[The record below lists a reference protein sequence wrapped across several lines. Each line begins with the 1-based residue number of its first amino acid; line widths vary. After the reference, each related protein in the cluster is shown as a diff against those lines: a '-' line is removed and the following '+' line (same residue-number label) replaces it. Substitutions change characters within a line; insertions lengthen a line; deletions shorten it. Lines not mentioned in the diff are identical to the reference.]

1 MEQGKEVKTLSPEN
15 QVYDDKMLKTIE
27 VVKSN
32 FASVRAGRANA
43 GVLDRIMVEYYGTPT
58 PLNQVAAVSSPD
70 PRTLVIQPWD
80 ATLLRA
86 IEKAIQT
93 SDLGI
98 NPQNDGRVIRLAFPQ
113 LTEER
118 RKELGKQ
125 VRKYGEEG
133 KVAVRNIRRDA
144 MEDFKKMKKNGELT
158 EDDQKSM
165 EKELQDLTDKRCKDI
180 DDLTAK
186 KEAELMAV

>member
-1 MEQGKEVKTLSPEN
+1 MKEVNKEF
-15 QVYDDKMLKTIE
+15 DAKMQKTID
-27 VVKSN
+27 VVMSD

-43 GVLDRIMVEYYGTPT
+43 GVLDRITVEYYGTPT
-58 PLNQVAAVSSPD
+58 PLNQVAAISSPD
-70 PRTLVIQPWD
+70 PRSLMIQPWD
-80 ATLLRA
+80 ATLLKA
-86 IEKAIQT
+86 IEKAIQA

-118 RKELGKQ
+118 RKELTKQ

-133 KVAVRNIRRDA
+133 KVALRNIRRDA
-144 MEDFKKMKKNGELT
+144 MEDFKKQKKNSELT
-158 EDDQKSM
+158 EDDLKNL

-180 DDLTAK
+180 DELTAK
-186 KEAELMAV
+186 KEKELMAV

>member
-1 MEQGKEVKTLSPEN
+1 MSPEIKE
-15 QVYDDKMLKTIE
+15 YDQKMLKTID
-27 VVKSN
+27 VVKAN

-58 PLNQVAAVSSPD
+58 PMNQVASVSSPD

-80 ATLLRA
+80 GTLLKA

-118 RKELGKQ
+118 RKDLTKQ

-133 KVAVRNIRRDA
+133 KVALRNIRRDA
-144 MEDFKKMKKNGELT
+144 MEDFKKMKKNSEIT
-158 EDDQKSM
+158 EDDQKNL
-165 EKELQDLTDKRCKDI
+165 EKEIQDLTDKRCKDI
-180 DDLTAK
+180 DELTSK
-186 KEAELMAV
+186 KETELMAV

>member
-1 MEQGKEVKTLSPEN
+1 MSIEVKDFD
-15 QVYDDKMLKTIE
+15 VRMLKTID
-27 VVKSN
+27 VVKAN

-58 PLNQVAAVSSPD
+58 PLNQVASVSAPD

-80 ATLLRA
+80 TTLLKT

-118 RKELGKQ
+118 RKELTKQ
-125 VRKYGEEG
+125 VKKYAEDG
-133 KVAVRNIRRDA
+133 KVALRNLRREA
-144 MEDFKKMKKNGELT
+144 MDDIKAAKKNSEIT
-158 EDDQKSM
+158 EDDQKNL
-165 EKELQDLTDKRCKDI
+165 EKELQELTDKRCKDI
-180 DDLTAK
+180 DELCAK
-186 KEAELMAV
+186 KEQELMAV

>member
-1 MEQGKEVKTLSPEN
+1 MSIEVKD
-15 QVYDDKMLKTIE
+15 YDVRMLKTID
-27 VVKSN
+27 VVKAN

-58 PLNQVAAVSSPD
+58 PLNQVASVSTPD

-80 ATLLRA
+80 ATLLKA

-118 RKELGKQ
+118 RKELTKQ
-125 VRKYGEEG
+125 VKKYAEDG
-133 KVAVRNIRRDA
+133 KVALRNLRREA
-144 MEDFKKMKKNGELT
+144 MDDIKAAKKNSEIT
-158 EDDQKSM
+158 EDDQKNL
-165 EKELQDLTDKRCKDI
+165 EKELQELTDKRCKDI
-180 DDLTAK
+180 DELCAK
-186 KEAELMAV
+186 KEQELMAV

>member
-1 MEQGKEVKTLSPEN
+1 MSPETKVYDEKMVKTI
-15 QVYDDKMLKTIE
+15 D
-27 VVKSN
+27 VVKAN

-43 GVLDRIMVEYYGTPT
+43 GVLDRIQVEYYGTPT
-58 PLNQVAAVSSPD
+58 ALNQVAAISSPD

-80 ATLLRA
+80 GTLLKA
-86 IEKAIQT
+86 IEKAIQA

-113 LTEER
+113 LTAER
-118 RKELGKQ
+118 RKELTKQ

-133 KVAVRNIRRDA
+133 KVALRNIRRDA
-144 MEDFKKMKKNGELT
+144 MEDFKKQKKNSELT
-158 EDDQKSM
+158 EDDLKNL

-180 DDLTAK
+180 DELTAK
-186 KEAELMAV
+186 KEKELMAV